1 MSLVVVGLLVVV
13 VFMPRGLGLRAGQV
27 LPGLPVEQPRF
38 LGGFVSRLWALVR
51 HPRVPDEV
59 ESLPDL
65 LELAARSRRAGLALL
80 PSLVA
85 ASESV
90 PGAQLRSALV
100 RVEAG
105 STLVEALDDWASS
118 IGHADVDLV
127 VAVLVLGDA
136 SGASV
141 AARLDHT
148 AATLR
153 QRAALADE
161 VRALTAQSR
170 ASATVVALAPVGF
183 ALVVAATDPRLIHA
197 MFGTSIGRASLTA
210 GLILD
215 LIGLWWMRRLTRFAC

>member
-1 MSLVVVGLLVVV
+1 M
-13 VFMPRGLGLRAGQV
+13 
-27 LPGLPVEQPRF
+27 
-38 LGGFVSRLWALVR
+38 SRLWALVER
-51 HPRVPDEV
+51 PSVPDEV
-59 ESLPDL
+59 VSLPDL

-90 PGAQLRSALV
+90 PGARLRSALA

-105 STLVEALDDWASS
+105 STLVESLDDWASS
-118 IGHADVDLV
+118 IGHSDVDLA
-127 VAVLVLGDA
+127 VAVLLLGDA

-161 VRALTAQSR
+161 IRALTAQTR
-170 ASATVVALAPVGF
+170 ASATVVALAPIGF
-183 ALVVAATDPRLIHA
+183 ALVVAATDDRFIDM
-197 MFGTSIGRASLTA
+197 MFGTSIGRVSLAA

-215 LIGLWWMRRLTRFAC
+215 VIGLWWMRRLTRVAC

>member
-1 MSLVVVGLLVVV
+1 M
-13 VFMPRGLGLRAGQV
+13 
-27 LPGLPVEQPRF
+27 
-38 LGGFVSRLWALVR
+38 
-51 HPRVPDEV
+51 
-59 ESLPDL
+59 
-65 LELAARSRRAGLALL
+65 
-80 PSLVA
+80 
-85 ASESV
+85 
-90 PGAQLRSALV
+90 
-100 RVEAG
+100 EAG
-105 STLVEALDDWASS
+105 STLVEALDDWAST
-118 IGHADVDLV
+118 IGHTDVELV

-141 AARLDHT
+141 GARLDHT

-197 MFGTSIGRASLTA
+197 MFETSIGRASLTA